1 MNILGFN
8 IPFPSFKLPQKAVA
22 KKPVSEN
29 STELGA
35 LPVAGGRSSQA
46 ESAGL
51 FSGINGLTMVPRIV
65 PREFIEAI
73 EHLTIFNPD
82 FSHATDNVCDL
93 AATKH
98 HIKFDASV
106 SDAVAKMAR
115 LHIESVRKS
124 WYLFGDGHKGLITD
138 LLRQCCNAGCVSAEI
153 VPSIN
158 LKGVQ
163 KVVLVAP
170 SHIEFLFSNDKDEY
184 MPYQRPNSVIDV
196 SAITSSLGFLP
207 LNTVTYKYF
216 AMYRTNDHP
225 YAIPPFLSAI
235 ENTNIGKELMSN
247 IKWVAKNMGVLGIIS
262 LLTTPPA
269 PAPGETMDSPSY
281 QTKCL
286 DWLTKWRAEAEQ
298 GLKNGIIVGFKGNHE
313 VNVAPSH
320 VSAQGA
326 KDIWQLNDTLVVSGL
341 KQDGVLLN
349 RDQKTSEAFAKV
361 MYEILKSRVGS
372 FQNIVAA
379 FLAELYRIELQLA
392 GFPIKNVNVEFD
404 TVAISDKLAK
414 AQAEKVEIENVEKKY
429 LMGIITQ
436 EMAAQELGYEMAAE
450 DAPLQPVKPSDT
462 EGGGKKAT
470 KDADE
475 NKKKKAEKKKNSL
488 KASLVD
494 LMKRYQNGTVAA
506 FDYSSEDV
514 ANTAR
519 LVQINFEEETPE
531 FDDPKM
537 QSLYEEYVLRVNR
550 QFKKTVNDAM
560 TAMEES
566 LVTLTVVLSSEELI
580 NKVIFH
586 IFAEFQKSF
595 GSRTQKVIN
604 QMIEK
609 GYRRFRRDK
618 TVFGAHP
625 IVGKVDLA
633 LPDFR
638 AMAYFKASDELYLG
652 RFITDPDTRQRI
664 TQFIKDTYLRD
675 GEAISHNPDAIAR
688 FRKELGTTI
697 LAEDWKITRVI
708 STTVNKMRNYAAV
721 NYMAAAEVKEF
732 EIRGVK
738 DSKQCA
744 YCAGMQGKRFFV
756 TEVAEKVQTIVDRN
770 PEFVASDS
778 PFITS
783 VFKDPS
789 VIADMSSADL
799 FGKGIFIPPLH
810 PFCRDIIIAV
820 LD

>member
-1 MNILGFN
+1 MNIWGFN
-8 IPFPSFKLPQKAVA
+8 IPLPSFKLPQKAVA
-22 KKPVSEN
+22 KQPIPQN
-29 STELGA
+29 PTEAGA

-46 ESAGL
+46 EAAGL
-51 FSGINGLTMVPRIV
+51 FSGINGLTIVPRIV

-73 EHLTIFNPD
+73 EYLTIFNPD
-82 FSHATDNVCDL
+82 FSHATDNICDL

-106 SDAVAKMAR
+106 PDTIAKSAR

-153 VPSIN
+153 VPKLN

-170 SHIEFLFSNDKDEY
+170 SHIEFLFNNEQDQY
-184 MPYQRPNSVIDV
+184 LPYQRPNSVIDV
-196 SAITSSLGFLP
+196 AAIVSSLGFLP
-207 LNTVTYKYF
+207 LNPITYKYF

-262 LLTTPPA
+262 LLTTPPT
-269 PAPGETMDSPSY
+269 PAPGETVDSPSY

-286 DWLTKWRAEAEQ
+286 DWLSRWRTEAEQ

-326 KDIWQLNDTLVVSGL
+326 KDIWQLNDTLIVSGL

-361 MYEILKSRVGS
+361 MYEILKSRVGA

-379 FLAELYRIELQLA
+379 FLAELYRIELQLS
-392 GFPIKNVNVEFD
+392 GYPIKNVNVEFD

-436 EMAAQELGYEMAAE
+436 EMAAQELGYEMAAA
-450 DAPLQPVKPSDT
+450 DAPLQPVKPHDT
-462 EGGGKKAT
+462 EGGSRDVKKS
-470 KDADE
+470 
-475 NKKKKAEKKKNSL
+475 EKKKHSL
-488 KASLVD
+488 NGSLLD
-494 LMKRYQNGTVAA
+494 LMKHHQNDTAVQ
-506 FDYSSEDV
+506 FDYSSEDI
-514 ANTAR
+514 ANMTR
-519 LVQINFEEETPE
+519 LVKINFEEETPE
-531 FDDPKM
+531 FDDPDM
-537 QSLYEEYVLRVNR
+537 QSLYEQYTNKISR
-550 QFKKTVNDAM
+550 QFKKTVEEALDAL
-560 TAMEES
+560 EES
-566 LVTLTVVLSSEELI
+566 LNTLKVTLTSDEMV
-580 NKVIFH
+580 NKVLYH
-586 IFAEFQKSF
+586 LYATFQESF
-595 GSRTQKVIN
+595 GSRTRKVIN
-604 QMIEK
+604 DMIER
-609 GYRRFRRDK
+609 GYKAFRKDK
-618 TVFGAHP
+618 SIFGNFKPKA
-625 IVGKVDLA
+625 GSADLA
-633 LPDFR
+633 LPDYR
-638 AMAYFKASDELYLG
+638 ALTYFKASDELYLG
-652 RFITDPDTRQRI
+652 KFITDPDTRQRI

-675 GEAISHNPDAIAR
+675 GEAISSNPDAIAR

-697 LAEDWKITRVI
+697 IAEDWKINRVI

-744 YCAGMQGKRFFV
+744 YCAGMQGKRFSV
-756 TEVAEKVQTIVDRN
+756 TEVSERIEVIVQN
-770 PEFVASDS
+770 EPNFVSTDS

-799 FGKGIFIPPLH
+799 FGKGIHAPPYH
-810 PFCRDIIIAV
+810 PHCRDVIIAV
-820 LD
+820 I

>member
-170 SHIEFLFSNDKDEY
+170 SHIEFLFNNDMDAY
-184 MPYQRPNSVIDV
+184 MPFQRPNSVIDV

-436 EMAAQELGYEMAAE
+436 EMAAQELGYEMAAA
-450 DAPLQPVKPSDT
+450 DAPLQPMKPADT
-462 EGGGKKAT
+462 EGGD
-470 KDADE
+470 KDT
-475 NKKKKAEKKKNSL
+475 KKAEKKKNSL
-488 KASLVD
+488 KASLED
-494 LMKRYQNGTVAA
+494 LMKRYQTGMVAP
-506 FDYSSEDV
+506 FDYASEDI
-514 ANTAR
+514 ANMTR
-519 LVQINFEEETPE
+519 LVTINFEEETPE
-531 FDDPKM
+531 FDDSNM
-537 QSLYEEYVLRVNR
+537 QSLYERYTNKINR
-550 QFKKTVNDAM
+550 QFKKTVEEALDAL
-560 TAMEES
+560 EES
-566 LVTLTVVLSSEELI
+566 LNALKVTLTADEMV
-580 NKVIFH
+580 NKVIYH
-586 IFAEFQKSF
+586 IYATFQGSF
-595 GSRTQKVIN
+595 GSRTRKVIN
-604 QMIEK
+604 NMIER
-609 GYRRFRRDK
+609 GYKAFRKDK
-618 TVFGAHP
+618 SIFESHKPKAGSA
-625 IVGKVDLA
+625 DLA
-633 LPDFR
+633 LPDYR
-638 AMAYFKASDELYLG
+638 ALTYFKSSDELYLG

-756 TEVAEKVQTIVDRN
+756 TEVSEKVQTIVDRN

-799 FGKGIFIPPLH
+799 FGKGIHAPPFH
-810 PFCRDIIIAV
+810 PHCRDVIIAV
-820 LD
+820 FD